1 VDSEPGEAS
10 RSKAS
15 WDLREEFS
23 SVRLRISGDMLALL
37 LMLLR
42 GLGSRVVSSG

>member
-1 VDSEPGEAS
+1 MDSEPGEAS

-23 SVRLRISGDMLALL
+23 SVRLRISGDTLALL
-37 LMLLR
+37 LLLR